1 MTHKDGSISCDFCG
15 RPESRTTVLVA
26 GQNDAHICD
35 CCAWDCAMLVYEE
48 IKDRFWGESPQNIV
62 EKPFPLALYTFADTP
77 ENTNDNEE
85 DEK

>member
-1 MTHKDGSISCDFCG
+1 
-15 RPESRTTVLVA
+15 
-26 GQNDAHICD
+26 
-35 CCAWDCAMLVYEE
+35 MLVYEE